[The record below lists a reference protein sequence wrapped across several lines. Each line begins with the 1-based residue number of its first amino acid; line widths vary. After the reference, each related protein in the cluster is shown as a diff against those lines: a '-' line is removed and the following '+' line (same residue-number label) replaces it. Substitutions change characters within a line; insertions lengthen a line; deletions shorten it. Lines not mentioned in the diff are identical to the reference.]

1 MNTMT
6 LRMLNMAVAED
17 RATLEQ
23 LLARLRGQSAA
34 TGDTA
39 AAVAAILEDVRRHGD
54 EAVVRYMRKWTDP
67 TFQADRIRVSSD
79 ELEAAERS
87 LLPGVREALLAAI
100 EHVRTYQT
108 HIMPADPKTLSLD
121 GAELGLRWTPI
132 RRIGAHAPGGRAAYP
147 STVMMTVVP
156 AQVAGVREIAVVCPP
171 PTRSSSSPSGGGR
184 ERGAET
190 SAQAQQNQQDDVSPL
205 VLATCHLLGV
215 TEVYRIGG
223 AQAIAA
229 LAFGTAT
236 VQPVDFIAGP
246 GNAFVQQAKRQVFGT
261 VGIDGFYGPS
271 EVVILADDSADPAM
285 IAADLLA
292 QAEHDPGSCFL
303 ISTSAK
309 VIERINA
316 EIIAQLPG
324 LGRRD
329 VIAQSLR
336 DWSAAVLAGG
346 EDEALK
352 WVDTFAAEH
361 VTLAVSKPHDVLK
374 KLRNGGAFFL
384 GDRTPVASGDYY
396 AGPSHC
402 LPTGTTARFT
412 SGISAYTFLKRSS
425 VEHYPGGPDAKA
437 IDHIAAL
444 AEAEGLDAHAASVR
458 QRRN

>member
-1 MNTMT
+1 MT
-6 LRMLNMAVAED
+6 LRMLNMATADD

-23 LLARLRGQSAA
+23 LLARLRDQSAA
-34 TGDTA
+34 TGDMAST
-39 AAVAAILEDVRRHGD
+39 VAAILEDVRRHGD
-54 EAVVRYMRKWTDP
+54 EAVARYMRQWTDP
-67 TFQADRIRVSSD
+67 AFSPDRIRVLPD
-79 ELEAAERS
+79 ELKAAERG
-87 LLPGVREALLAAI
+87 LDPQVRDALVAAI

-121 GAELGLRWTPI
+121 GAALGLRWTPI
-132 RRIGAHAPGGRAAYP
+132 RRVGAHAPGGRAAYP

-156 AQVAGVREIAVVCPP
+156 AQVAGVKEIAVVCPP
-171 PTRSSSSPSGGGR
+171 PTAGASTSGSTSGG
-184 ERGAET
+184 
-190 SAQAQQNQQDDVSPL
+190 DVSPL

-236 VQPVDFIAGP
+236 VRPVDFIAGP

-309 VIERINA
+309 IIERINA
-316 EIIAQLPG
+316 QIVTQLPG

-336 DWSAAVLAGG
+336 DWSAAILAG
-346 EDEALK
+346 DENEAMKL
-352 WVDTFAAEH
+352 VDTFAAEH
-361 VTLAVSKPHDVLK
+361 VTLAVSKPHDTLK

-425 VEHYPGGPDAKA
+425 VEHYPQGPDART
-437 IDHIAAL
+437 IDHIAVL

-458 QRRN
+458 ARRN